1 MCLKLL
7 IFFRIIS
14 QEMLNSPRLASRSR
28 AFDLI
33 LNLGVHGH
41 LLEPMIHDDISAI
54 EEETYFDN
62 EALFATQGNRK
73 PDYSK
78 QMENSSATNNF
89 ETWILG
95 ILYEILL
102 HLVQVHCIRDY
113 VMS

>member
-1 MCLKLL
+1 MFKAAY
-7 IFFRIIS
+7 IFWIIS

-54 EEETYFDN
+54 EEEPYFDN

-73 PDYSK
+73 PDYSR

-102 HLVQVHCIRDY
+102 HLIQVHCIRDY